1 MNNRELKFRVWDI
14 SHKCFIDS
22 EKYCWGE
29 YFEKTKYG
37 RYGEVG
43 KLLLDFSGNI
53 RVALYP
59 SGNGDNSADSVFNPL
74 PNPLN
79 FVIQQYIGIKDKSKK
94 EIFEG
99 DIIKFKYFVGDFAW
113 ENLTETEAFA
123 QCGMIGK
130 HYTGV
135 IQCNLTSVNLDIVC
149 GNPNSTHM
157 TFPLLYATHS
167 KVIGNIFENPELLKN
182 K

>member
-79 FVIQQYIGIKDKSKK
+79 FVIQQYIGINDKSKK

-99 DIIKFKYFVGDFAW
+99 DIVHFDDSEISSKPCIGDF
-113 ENLTETEAFA
+113 EVCYETDLTLVSAPSFILFNSRGA
-123 QCGMIGK
+123 VLSMLG
-130 HYTGV
+130 
-135 IQCNLTSVNLDIVC
+135 DI
-149 GNPNSTHM
+149 
-157 TFPLLYATHS
+157 
-167 KVIGNIFENPELLKN
+167 KVIGNIIENPELLK
-182 K
+182 